1 MVGFAYLRNLFYTSW
16 AIPGSVR
23 FCKVFRNSLW
33 HVERKMHGTMC
44 PGQEV
49 ALYPSQQHIS
59 YGVLSISAFNTVRVQ
74 RGGLT
79 LFSCQRRDNTT
90 A

>member
-1 MVGFAYLRNLFYTSW
+1 
-16 AIPGSVR
+16 
-23 FCKVFRNSLW
+23 
-33 HVERKMHGTMC
+33 MHGIMS

-74 RGGLT
+74 GGGLT
-79 LFSCQRRDNTT
+79 LFSCQLRDNTT
-90 A
+90 T